1 MIRTELELK
10 QAIPELEKYQDQ
22 IKLEAAKL
30 AEEGFS
36 AEEIQRATQ
45 PVQSFAAKLK
55 AEIDEYQRLKRGEI
69 ESGKLED
76 FDELGLLLI
85 RHRIASG
92 LTQKQFAEKL
102 GVDESQVS
110 RDERNEYHGVT
121 TTRLKKLFDALS
133 VDVQAKMIR
142 RAKVVPAN

>member
-10 QAIPELEKYQDQ
+10 QAIPEFEKYQEQ
-22 IKLEAAKL
+22 IKLEAEKL

-36 AEEIQRATQ
+36 AEEIRRATQ
-45 PVQSFAAKLK
+45 PVELFAAKLK
-55 AEIDEYQRLKRGEI
+55 AEIDAYKRLKRGEF
-69 ESGKLED
+69 EPVDLHN

-85 RHRIASG
+85 RLRIASG

-121 TTRLKKLFDALS
+121 TTRLKKLFKALS
-133 VDVQAKMIR
+133 VDVQTKVIR
-142 RAKVVPAN
+142 RAKVVPAG